1 MIHPA
6 HIDDGPQVAVE
17 PIAVT
22 RPVAGELLGLS
33 ERSID
38 LLIQRGELPVI
49 RIGRAV
55 RIRVEAL
62 RQWAAEAENAP
73 DIASRDDESAEN
85 SGKSGMCASPEPPI
99 EGYEGGER

>member
-1 MIHPA
+1 MIQPIH
-6 HIDDGPQVAVE
+6 DDGPQIIAE

-38 LLIQRGELPVI
+38 LLIQRGELPVL
-49 RIGRAV
+49 RVGRAV

-62 RQWAAEAENAP
+62 RQWAAKAENAP
-73 DIASRDDESAEN
+73 ENASRDDEQVEN
-85 SGKSGMCASPEPPI
+85 AGKSGMCASPEPPT